1 MKRTANRRPNS
12 RNRMLEGQ
20 VAGVRC
26 RVSLLFPALLT
37 GLLLAQADSLA
48 VSCVLASAMHEG
60 GHLLAM
66 LALGCPPRVCTLG
79 AFGMRIEMDAA
90 RLVGYHR
97 NILISLAG
105 PLVNLLAAPILWM
118 CGCKQAAVVHLI
130 LAVFNL
136 LPAAALDGG
145 QMLRCLFCLAGKE
158 ARADRWLRVLS
169 AAVLLPLAVWAFW
182 LFLSGLGNGTLLI
195 VSGYLTVLIFFH
207 PQN

>member
-1 MKRTANRRPNS
+1 
-12 RNRMLEGQ
+12 MLEGRI
-20 VAGVRC
+20 AGVRC

-79 AFGMRIEMDAA
+79 AFGMRIEMGAE
-90 RLVGYHR
+90 RMVGYRR

-105 PLVNLLAAPILWM
+105 PTVNLLAAPLLWV
-118 CGCKQAAVVHLI
+118 CGCKQAAVVHLT
-130 LAVFNL
+130 LAALNL

-145 QMLRCLFCLAGKE
+145 QILRCLFCLSGKE
-158 ARADRWLRVLS
+158 ARADAWLRVLS
-169 AAVLLPLAVWAFW
+169 AAVLLPLAAAAFW
-182 LFLSGLGNGTLLI
+182 LCLSGRGNGTLLI
-195 VSGYLTVLIFFH
+195 VSGYLVALIFLH
-207 PQN
+207 R

>member
-1 MKRTANRRPNS
+1 
-12 RNRMLEGQ
+12 MLEGR

-48 VSCVLASAMHEG
+48 VSCVLASVMHEG

-97 NILISLAG
+97 NILISFAG
-105 PLVNLLAAPILWM
+105 PLVNLVATPLLGA
-118 CGCKQAAVVHLI
+118 CGCVPAAVVHLT

-145 QMLRCLFCLAGKE
+145 QILRCLFCLLGKE
-158 ARADRWLRVLS
+158 ARADQWLRVLS
-169 AAVLLPLAVWAFW
+169 ATVLLPLAVWSFW
-182 LFLSGLGNGTLLI
+182 LFLSGCGNGTLLI
-195 VSGYLTVLIFFH
+195 VSGYLTALIFFH